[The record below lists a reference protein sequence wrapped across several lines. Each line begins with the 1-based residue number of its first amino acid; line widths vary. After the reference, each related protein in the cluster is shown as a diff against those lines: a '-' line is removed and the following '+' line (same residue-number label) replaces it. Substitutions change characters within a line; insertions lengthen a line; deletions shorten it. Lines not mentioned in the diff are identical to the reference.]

1 MRIEAIKTIALAIS
15 IFIIFMLSTCEKS
28 CPKVKISEGTT
39 YRHKK
44 DTHYIFMA
52 VPLRMEVAVKTPI
65 YIHDTIYQGQEES
78 VYKYNNPYEDSLLKG
93 EISSLTL
100 GKLIKQEFSYIL
112 KKPLQTI
119 IRDTFEITKT
129 VVIDST
135 QKPKTQLGIGVQV
148 AYPNPMI
155 SLHIFVKSKNNS
167 IFGLGYDPFYK
178 SILLQ
183 YNKVLT
189 FKRK

>member
-1 MRIEAIKTIALAIS
+1 MKKEALKTIAIWILL
-15 IFIIFMLSTCEKS
+15 FIIFILSTCERQ
-28 CPKVKISEGTT
+28 CPKIKISEGTS
-39 YRHKK
+39 YRHKI
-44 DTHYIFMA
+44 DTRYVFMA
-52 VPLRMEVAVKTPI
+52 VPLRMKVEVNKPS
-65 YIHDTIYQGQEES
+65 YIHDTIYQEQKES
-78 VYKYNNPYEDSLLKG
+78 VYKYNNSYEDSLIEG
-93 EISSLTL
+93 SITSLSL

-112 KKPLQTI
+112 KKPIQTI
-119 IRDTFEITKT
+119 IRDSFEITKT
-129 VVIDST
+129 IVIDST